1 MTKLNK
7 ALTYCIELIAAG
19 REYPDASAT
28 AAAKF
33 NVSID
38 ALTEAYDNDC
48 ARG

>member
-19 REYPDASAT
+19 QEYPDASAA

-33 NVSID
+33 NVSTD
-38 ALTEAYDNDC
+38 ALAEAYDNDC
-48 ARG
+48 AQS

>member
-33 NVSID
+33 NVNTD
-38 ALTEAYDNDC
+38 ELAEAYDSYC